1 MSAQLTIRRDGWLR
15 RRYHRS
21 ALGRVLT
28 RAGDRLMRRHV
39 EWVYAT
45 TGPHLRPGRLL
56 DVGAWD
62 CRVSALLRDRGECE
76 VTAVDVVD
84 RNRTDVPLVVYDGTR
99 MPLGDGEFDT
109 VTILYVLHHAAD
121 DLAILCEARRVCAPG
136 GRVIVAEDRADTRS
150 QRALAIGFHLWLLSV
165 TGMGWKGAFRTTT
178 AWRER
183 FAAAGLAVESVH
195 PLGPHMGRRLWPRN
209 ILFVLTPA

>member
-1 MSAQLTIRRDGWLR
+1 MGTDLAVRRGGWLR
-15 RRYHRS
+15 HHYRRS
-21 ALGRVLT
+21 ALGRLLT

-39 EWVYAT
+39 EWVHAT
-45 TGPHLRPGRLL
+45 TAPQVQPGRLL

-62 CRVSALLRDRGECE
+62 CRVSALFRDRSGCD

-84 RNRTDVPLVVYDGTR
+84 RNCTDVPLVVYDGRR
-99 MPLGDGEFDT
+99 MPMDDGAFDT

-121 DLAILCEARRVCAPG
+121 DLAILGEARRVCAPG
-136 GRVIVAEDRADTRS
+136 GRVIVAEDRADSRA
-150 QRALAIGFHLWLLSV
+150 QRAIAIGFHIWLLSV
-165 TGMGWKGAFRTTT
+165 TGMGWKGSFRTTA

-183 FAAAGLAVESVH
+183 FAAAGLKVESVH

-209 ILFVLTPA
+209 ILFVLRPA